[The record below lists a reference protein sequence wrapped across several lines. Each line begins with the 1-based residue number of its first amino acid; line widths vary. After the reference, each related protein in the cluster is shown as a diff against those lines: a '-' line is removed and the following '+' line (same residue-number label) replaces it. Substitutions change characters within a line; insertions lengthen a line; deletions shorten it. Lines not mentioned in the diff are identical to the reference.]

1 MPVLT
6 TPDPAAEIACTLPVL
21 EMGGRLVSLQK
32 LIGGSLRGAARNDR
46 TLRIVIDRDGRSS
59 VYADTVA
66 WATAEKACCAFLG
79 FAVEE
84 AEDRVTLEIGAPAGA
99 EATLDGIEV
108 LVRAAAR
115 PEVST

>member
-6 TPDPAAEIACTLPVL
+6 TPDPAAEVACTLPVL
-21 EMGGRLVSLQK
+21 EMGGRLVSLK
-32 LIGGSLRGAARNDR
+32 ELIGGSLLEAARTDQA
-46 TLRIVIDRDGRSS
+46 LRIAINRNGRSS
-59 VYADTVA
+59 LYAETVA
-66 WATAEKACCAFLG
+66 WATAEKSCCAFLG

-84 AEDRVTLEIGAPAGA
+84 TEDRVTLEIGAPAGA

-115 PEVST
+115 QQVSA

>member
-21 EMGGRLVSLQK
+21 EMGGRLVSLQE
-32 LIGGSLRGAARNDR
+32 LIGGSLLEATR
-46 TLRIVIDRDGRSS
+46 TDHALRIVIDRDGRSS
-59 VYADTVA
+59 LYADTVA
-66 WATAEKACCAFLG
+66 WAIAEKACCAFLG

-84 AEDRVTLEIGAPAGA
+84 AEDRVILEIGAPSGA

-115 PEVST
+115 PQVTA

>member
-6 TPDPAAEIACTLPVL
+6 TPDPAAEIACALPVL

-32 LIGGSLRGAARNDR
+32 LIGGSLLEAARTDR
-46 TLRIVIDRDGRSS
+46 ALRIDVGRAGRSS
-59 VYADTVA
+59 LYADTVA
-66 WATAEKACCAFLG
+66 WANAEKACCAFLG

-84 AEDRVTLEIGAPAGA
+84 TEDRVTLEIGAPAGA
-99 EATLDGIEV
+99 QATLDGIEL

-115 PEVST
+115 PGVST